1 MAELRSKEV
10 AQACPLCRTELPPGL
25 DGLFDLAYRA
35 TVRVQGKQDRGELS
49 LASLPPAEQEEI
61 AEAISMLTEA
71 VAQGHVLAQCLLG
84 NLLKDVRG
92 DVDGAEAAYRAAIK
106 VDPKLA
112 GAHKG

>member
-1 MAELRSKEV
+1 M
-10 AQACPLCRTELPPGL
+10 
-25 DGLFDLAYRA
+25 
-35 TVRVQGKQDRGELS
+35 
-49 LASLPPAEQEEI
+49 ASLPPAEQEEI